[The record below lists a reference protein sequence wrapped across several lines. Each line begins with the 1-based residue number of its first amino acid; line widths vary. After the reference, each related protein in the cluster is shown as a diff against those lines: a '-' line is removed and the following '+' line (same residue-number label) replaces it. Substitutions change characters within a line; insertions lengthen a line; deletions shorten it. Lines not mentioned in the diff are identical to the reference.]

1 MNNSMSEQLFEAI
14 ETIVDQRLSQ
24 VKFDET
30 IQCTIVKAVS
40 NETNVYEVK
49 NNQVIY
55 QAIAKEG
62 ETYQENDVVYV
73 NIPSGDYTSMEKIII
88 GKYVSSN
95 NEIIDY
101 IDPFTKLV
109 IDKTWH
115 WQPQDA
121 TIALGKYNSNILETS
136 NSFTLDLDANDK
148 LQTTLPGYDQ
158 MGIEFGFEVTD
169 IGAAQGHWAASIILY
184 NTNSQP
190 IATTVFDI
198 ASGEQVSEYLISS
211 DEIQGNPYRLTSNFK
226 QRRLYNLPDGLK
238 VSDIDHI
245 KLWLYQDNHFDK
257 PDGVLMVKDLKIVFG
272 FDINKFL
279 DAPVHLYVEGNYNE
293 IFEYIGNE
301 VNGQEPPNIRALI
314 IDQDKKQIITKLPEN
329 QTLRWYQYVIG
340 EPGDL
345 WGGAYWQ
352 YINNDDDSSLFLS
365 QDKYSLQNNRPT
377 TKLKAV
383 LCESTKNTDLD
394 ISKLKGTKVID
405 FRQDKD
411 ENAWNSNKYDREQ
424 IICLADN
431 VEGTYKYY
439 IYNEQNNK
447 FKEEGESVP
456 PLDFHIYYLNSQNEL
471 LKGQGNIFTFIHV
484 NDNTSYQNTNI
495 YYYESDGEAS
505 WNLLDKCSPNLTEL
519 KAISTSKSF
528 DFTNTASA
536 IIAREGQ
543 IQIVSTATEFFCY
556 NNKVLVSSS
565 PIELRVEPTAQDGK
579 WPPEVGENPVIAW
592 EIVRGK
598 QIIGIRAEKE
608 GSASETEKSNIS
620 DIGLNTIYCKLKLDY
635 EESSHLLSTN
645 NIIKCTVGGL
655 YTDTIELGFGER
667 STQGTNYSFKI
678 EPIQAV
684 IYSEEEPIE
693 NGSENNPQVVETFR
707 FIQNTDKNI
716 DYQFK
721 AVLATKDGLE
731 LNPADYQLE
740 WDWAQKNCY
749 WTSLESNSDNIVIV
763 DSADQVVSYEQIKQ
777 YFNNPQI
784 VTIKVYTNENDWF
797 ELSND
802 YLKSYNDFTKSKDY
816 ITISPNELENN
827 NYHVALQLNN
837 IFNSELPNP
846 KRKNKVCF
854 NEAFNITL
862 KGYNSSG
869 ELVNTIDS
877 KLKAKTWE
885 VDTSSSGQSACCN
898 THVLRATCKVNA
910 LQREGNDTTTNL
922 VTLVAYYPIAISNLD
937 VTNMNYSANGIFEL
951 SWDNSQNL
959 ITNLENNKYSINDI
973 ETSTWSIIKSDE
985 TNFPYIIE
993 DNALKLKENAKPYYT
1008 NDSAICI
1015 QGKNEENDII
1025 WQQPLW
1031 QFISK
1036 FDYKLTNEWAGGIVT
1051 LDEDKATIMATALG
1065 AGEKN
1070 PETNEFTG
1078 VLMGRLVDING
1089 NTKNG
1094 LYGFKEGINTFG
1106 LDAKTGD
1113 AYFKGKISA
1122 ESGNIAGWTIAH
1134 AEDDDKINGVSYT
1147 GGIYNQKTDANQN
1160 IYQVGMKVEKSG
1172 LTDAAFYVTK
1182 NPLNKKADGTY
1193 SDRENIFYVAHDGT
1207 LLATKG
1213 AIGGWTIGPRRSS
1226 GSVYDSGIYT
1236 EFKDS
1241 NDDYYRVGMKMPL
1254 AGDVAD
1260 EKLGDYAFYV
1270 SKNVNRSGFA
1280 NIFGVSYKGKLKAV
1294 DVDIEGKIAATEG
1307 TIANL
1312 NIGEF
1317 IDNTGTYSNS
1327 LHFYN
1332 KESDQ
1337 KAYRVFIRGS
1347 STIGDVVFGVKKYTS
1362 NLGQGQIPSG
1372 NDVFCIDNQG
1382 NLTTS
1387 GNVIIK
1393 GTTTIQGNATINGII
1408 NASTGGDLGG
1418 WSVNLE
1424 TKELYRSINFQTAE
1438 ANNPEYMGTLG
1449 LTNMG
1454 IKLATADNSIEVTS
1468 GVDSA
1473 GMGDYVAF
1481 GSTISKLVTSSFNGG
1496 TSSSATPAENTR
1508 LGGYLFAA
1516 RAKDKISNAYSAGE
1530 IVSIGGLYFTMS
1542 GTLST
1547 TPSQTTLGVNT
1558 ILTGRN
1564 IHIHTPSQGNIYL
1577 NGTLYTDNSISDA
1590 RKKQNMEPFIV
1601 QYDKFFNA
1609 LQPMRYQ
1616 YIEGTSQ
1623 RYHTGFI
1630 AQQVAVAL
1638 ENSGLTT
1645 QEFAGIMLHNPEQ
1658 DDECWFLRRDEFI
1671 ALNTWQIQLAKQK
1684 IAMLEERIATLEK
1697 KEK

>member
-1 MNNSMSEQLFEAI
+1 MSNSMSEQLFEAI

-30 IQCTIVKAVS
+30 IQCTIVKAVP
-40 NETNVYEVK
+40 NEANLYEVK

-62 ETYQENDVVYV
+62 EKYQENDIVYV
-73 NIPSGDYTSMEKIII
+73 SIPSGDYTSAEKIII

-352 YINNDDDSSLFLS
+352 YINNGDDSSLFLS

-565 PIELRVEPTAQDGK
+565 PIELRVEPTAQDGE
-579 WPPEVGENPVIAW
+579 WPPEVGENPVITW

-608 GSASETEKSNIS
+608 ASASETEETSLS
-620 DIGLNTIYCKLKLDY
+620 DTELNTVYCKLKLNY

-749 WTSLESNSDNIVIV
+749 WTSLENNGDNIVIV

-816 ITISPNELENN
+816 ITISPNELENS

-854 NEAFNITL
+854 NKAFNITL

-877 KLKAKTWE
+877 ELKARTWE

-910 LQREGNDTTTNL
+910 LQHEGNDTTTNL

-937 VTNMNYSANGIFEL
+937 ITNMNYNANGIFEL

-993 DNALKLKENAKPYYT
+993 DNMLKLKENARPCYT
-1008 NDSAICI
+1008 NNSVICI
-1015 QGKNEENDII
+1015 QGKGEENDII

-1051 LDEDKATIMATALG
+1051 FDEDKTTIMATALG
-1065 AGEKN
+1065 AGKKD

-1078 VLMGRLVDING
+1078 VLMGQLVDVNG

-1106 LDAKTGD
+1106 LDAKTGN

-1122 ESGNIAGWTIAH
+1122 ESGDIAGWTIAH
-1134 AEDDDKINGVSYT
+1134 AEDNDEINGVSYT
-1147 GGIYNQKTDANQN
+1147 GGIYNQQIDANNN

-1172 LTDAAFYVTK
+1172 LTAAAFYVTK
-1182 NPLNKKADGTY
+1182 NPFNKKADGTD

-1213 AIGGWTIGPRRSS
+1213 TIGGWTIGPRQPNNGTS
-1226 GSVYDSGIYT
+1226 YNSGIYS
-1236 EFKDS
+1236 EFYDGT
-1241 NDDYYRVGMKMPL
+1241 DYYRVGMKLPVL
-1254 AGDVAD
+1254 PPTNNPDQRPN
-1260 EKLGDYAFYV
+1260 LNHFAFYV
-1270 SKNVNRSGFA
+1270 SKNVNRNGFE
-1280 NIFGVSYKGKLKAV
+1280 NIFGISYNGS
-1294 DVDIEGKIAATEG
+1294 IEATKGKIAGWVIGSFWDKTANYTYINSLSNYVALEKKNEDGTWATKG
-1307 TIANL
+1307 TLASSTSNSKTYISGYRSMVRASTDATHV
-1312 NIGEF
+1312 IFGIREYKK
-1317 IDNTGTYSNS
+1317 TYSI
-1327 LHFYN
+1327 
-1332 KESDQ
+1332 ESGVE
-1337 KAYRVFIRGS
+1337 KNEPSSETGS
-1347 STIGDVVFGVKKYTS
+1347 WIF
-1362 NLGQGQIPSG
+1362 
-1372 NDVFCIDNQG
+1372 
-1382 NLTTS
+1382 
-1387 GNVIIK
+1387 
-1393 GTTTIQGNATINGII
+1393 
-1408 NASTGGDLGG
+1408 
-1418 WSVNLE
+1418 SVNREGHL
-1424 TKELYRSINFQTAE
+1424 S
-1438 ANNPEYMGTLG
+1438 
-1449 LTNMG
+1449 
-1454 IKLATADNSIEVTS
+1454 
-1468 GVDSA
+1468 
-1473 GMGDYVAF
+1473 
-1481 GSTISKLVTSSFNGG
+1481 
-1496 TSSSATPAENTR
+1496 SSSATIKGNIEVEGKLITAS
-1508 LGGYLFAA
+1508 G
-1516 RAKDKISNAYSAGE
+1516 S
-1530 IVSIGGLYFTMS
+1530 SIGSFLTDNNSLFS
-1542 GTLST
+1542 GSWSNKAGPTVFMCTGST
-1547 TPSQTTLGVNT
+1547 DEHTIAGKTWNDWCFGAGGNFGVT
-1558 ILTGRN
+1558 K
-1564 IHIHTPSQGNIYL
+1564 QGQL
-1577 NGTLYTDNSISDA
+1577 FCNSISLWDKVEGGTGSMFTRITITPVGIHFVDDYPENGANGIWTYHLLRWGKLFDA
-1590 RKKQNMEPFIV
+1590 IGR
-1601 QYDKFFNA
+1601 
-1609 LQPMRYQ
+1609 
-1616 YIEGTSQ
+1616 IEEYTDPDGTKIPW
-1623 RYHTGFI
+1623 YEYT
-1630 AQQVAVAL
+1630 
-1638 ENSGLTT
+1638 SGEL
-1645 QEFAGIMLHNPEQ
+1645 FGG
-1658 DDECWFLRRDEFI
+1658 R
-1671 ALNTWQIQLAKQK
+1671 
-1684 IAMLEERIATLEK
+1684 
-1697 KEK
+1697 